1 MATLAFHD
9 FPRPI
14 AAAEPV
20 ASGTSGAAVSDR
32 PTAIRLIAFASM
44 AVPIAGAGLPLAIF
58 VPQLYAT
65 HFGMSLATIGLIF
78 LLGRIWDV
86 VSDPIVGVLSDRTRS
101 RFGRRR
107 PWIAA
112 GGLLFGIG
120 SALLFFP
127 PPALVGPLYLGLVLF
142 VFYFGWTMIEIPFSA
157 WAGEIDRDYHGRTR
171 VVTYQ
176 LTLRS
181 IGLLL
186 TLILPTLLDQ
196 IRPGDGALKLQ
207 VVGGFILVTLVP
219 SLVAS
224 LVALREP
231 PLPAV
236 VPARPSFLK
245 TVKVVFSDGLLLRV
259 LASDV
264 AVTAG
269 QSIRAGLIVF
279 FAVNYM
285 KLPAW
290 ASGLYLLQF
299 IFGVLS
305 GPIWLRIGYR
315 FGKRETAILGELV
328 QAAINAA
335 LILVF
340 PGMLWLMIALAAA
353 QGLTQGSGNLMLRA
367 MVGDVADAHR
377 LKTGHDRT
385 GLFFSVFSL
394 SAKLGPALGI
404 GLALPLV
411 AWFGFE
417 PKGAATPGSLE
428 ALKYVFALG
437 PAVAHVI
444 AAALIWRFPLDQAA
458 HEEVRRALAAAEPNP
473 VPHT

>member
-9 FPRPI
+9 FPAPAEAKAAPVSGRP
-14 AAAEPV
+14 A
-20 ASGTSGAAVSDR
+20 GY
-32 PTAIRLIAFASM
+32 RLIGFASM
-44 AVPIAGAGLPLAIF
+44 AVPIAGAGLPLALF

-65 HFGMSLATIGLIF
+65 HFGMSLATIGFIF
-78 LLGRIWDV
+78 LLGRLWDV
-86 VSDPIVGVLSDRTRS
+86 ASDPIVGILSDRTRT
-101 RFGRRR
+101 RFGRRK

-112 GGLLFGIG
+112 GGLLFGLG

-142 VFYFGWTMIEIPFSA
+142 LFYLGWTMIEIPFSA

-207 VVGGFILVTLVP
+207 VVGGFILVTLFP
-219 SLVAS
+219 ALAAS
-224 LVALREP
+224 LLAFREG
-231 PLPAV
+231 PLPET
-236 VPARPSFLK
+236 VPQRPGFWK
-245 TVKVVFSDGLLLRV
+245 TVKVVFSDRLLLRV

-269 QSIRAGLIVF
+269 QSIRAGLIIF

-299 IFGVLS
+299 IFGVLA

-315 FGKRETAILGELV
+315 FGKRRTAIAGELV
-328 QAAINAA
+328 QAAINFG

-340 PGMLWLMIALAAA
+340 PGMLWLMIALTAA

-367 MVGDVADAHR
+367 MVGDVADVHR
-377 LKTGHDRT
+377 VKTGHDRT

-411 AWFGFE
+411 AWLGFS
-417 PKGAATPGSLE
+417 PKGVSAPGSLE

-437 PAVAHVI
+437 PAIAHVI
-444 AAALIWRFPLDQAA
+444 AASVIWRFPLDEAA
-458 HEEVRRALAAAEPNP
+458 HAEIRDALATQSA
-473 VPHT
+473 T

>member
-9 FPRPI
+9 FPT
-14 AAAEPV
+14 AALEK
-20 ASGTSGAAVSDR
+20 AAPATDR
-32 PTAIRLIAFASM
+32 PPALRLIGFASM

-65 HFGMSLATIGLIF
+65 QYGISLATIGFIF
-78 LLGRIWDV
+78 LLGRLWDV
-86 VSDPIVGVLSDRTRS
+86 VSDPIVGVLSDNTRT
-101 RFGRRR
+101 RFGRRK

-112 GGLLFGIG
+112 GGLLFGLG
-120 SALLFFP
+120 STLLFFP
-127 PPALVGPLYLGLVLF
+127 PAALVGPLYLGLVLF

-186 TLILPTLLDQ
+186 VLVLPTLLDQ
-196 IRPGDGALKLQ
+196 IRPGDGELKLQ
-207 VVGGFILVTLVP
+207 VVGGFILVTLLP
-219 SLVAS
+219 ALVAS
-224 LVALREP
+224 ALAFREA

-236 VPARPSFLK
+236 PPTKAGLWA
-245 TVKVVFSDGLLLRV
+245 TVRVVFSDGLLLRV

-285 KLPAW
+285 GLPAW

-299 IFGVLS
+299 IFGVLA

-315 FGKRETAILGELV
+315 LGKRETAIAGELA
-328 QAAINAA
+328 QAAINIG
-335 LILVF
+335 LIFVF
-340 PGMLWLMIALAAA
+340 PGMLGLMIALTVA

-377 LKTGHDRT
+377 VKTGHDRT
-385 GLFFSVFSL
+385 GLFYSVFSL
-394 SAKLGPALGI
+394 SAKLGPAIGVGI
-404 GLALPLV
+404 ALPLV
-411 AWFGFE
+411 AWFGFA
-417 PKGAATPGSLE
+417 PKSASAPGALE

-437 PAVAHVI
+437 PALAHI
-444 AAALIWRFPLDQAA
+444 LAAALIWRFPLDQAA
-458 HEEVRRALAAAEPNP
+458 YAEVRRALDAQTEP
-473 VPHT
+473 TA

>member
-1 MATLAFHD
+1 MATLAFSD
-9 FPRPI
+9 FPAPAR
-14 AAAEPV
+14 AAPA
-20 ASGTSGAAVSDR
+20 SDR
-32 PTAIRLIAFASM
+32 PAAFRLIGFASV

-65 HFGMSLATIGLIF
+65 HFGISLATIGFIF
-78 LLGRIWDV
+78 LLGRLWDV

-112 GGLLFGIG
+112 GGVLFGLG

-142 VFYFGWTMIEIPFSA
+142 VFYLGWTMIEIPFSA

-186 TLILPTLLDQ
+186 VLVLPTLLDQ
-196 IRPGDGALKLQ
+196 VRPGDGGLKLQ
-207 VVGGFILVTLVP
+207 VVGGFIIVTLIP
-219 SLVAS
+219 ALFAS
-224 LVALREP
+224 LLAFREP
-231 PLPAV
+231 PLPDTP
-236 VPARPSFLK
+236 PARAGFR
-245 TVKVVFSDGLLLRV
+245 TTAKVILSDGLLLRV

-285 KLPAW
+285 GLPAW

-299 IFGVLS
+299 IFGVLA

-315 FGKRETAILGELV
+315 LGKRQTAIVGELA
-328 QAAINAA
+328 QAAINIG
-335 LILVF
+335 LVFVF
-340 PGMLWLMIALAAA
+340 PGMLGLMIALTVA
-353 QGLTQGSGNLMLRA
+353 QGLTQGSGNLMLRG
-367 MVGDVADAHR
+367 MVGAVADAHR
-377 LKTGHDRT
+377 LKTGHERT
-385 GLFFSVFSL
+385 GLFYSVFSL

-411 AWFGFE
+411 AWFGFD
-417 PKGAATPGSLE
+417 PKAASAPGSLE
-428 ALKYVFALG
+428 ALKYTFALG
-437 PAVAHVI
+437 PALAHVI
-444 AAALIWRFPLDQAA
+444 AAALIWHFPLDEAA
-458 HEEVRRALAAAEPNP
+458 YREVRRALDAEHSSP
-473 VPHT
+473 TATTA

>member
-9 FPRPI
+9 FPVAKVEK
-14 AAAEPV
+14 AAPA
-20 ASGTSGAAVSDR
+20 SDR
-32 PTAIRLIAFASM
+32 PAALRLIGFASM
-44 AVPIAGAGLPLAIF
+44 AVPIAGAGLPLALF

-65 HFGMSLATIGLIF
+65 HFGMSLATIGFIF
-78 LLGRIWDV
+78 LLGRLWDV
-86 VSDPIVGVLSDRTRS
+86 ASDPIVGVLSDRTRS

-107 PWIAA
+107 PWIA
-112 GGLLFGIG
+112 GGGVLFGLG

-142 VFYFGWTMIEIPFSA
+142 VFYLGWTMVAVPFSA

-176 LTLRS
+176 LTLQS

-186 TLILPTLLDQ
+186 VLVLPTLLDQ
-196 IRPGDGALKLQ
+196 VRPGDAALKLQ
-207 VVGGFILVTLVP
+207 VVGGFILATLLP
-219 SLVAS
+219 ALVAS
-224 LVALREP
+224 LLAFREP
-231 PLPAV
+231 PPPV
-236 VPARPSFLK
+236 TQTARVGFWPTTK
-245 TVKVVFSDGLLLRV
+245 IVFSDRLLLRV

-269 QSIRAGLIVF
+269 QSIRAGLIIF

-285 KLPAW
+285 RLPAW

-299 IFGVLS
+299 VFGVLA

-315 FGKRETAILGELV
+315 LGKRRTAIAGELT
-328 QAAINAA
+328 QAAINFG
-335 LILVF
+335 LVFVF
-340 PGMLWLMIALAAA
+340 PGMLAALIALTIA

-367 MVGDVADAHR
+367 MVGDVADVHR
-377 LKTGHDRT
+377 VETGHDRT

-394 SAKLGPALGI
+394 SMKLGPALGI

-411 AWFGFE
+411 AWLGFS
-417 PKGAATPGSLE
+417 PKAANQPEALE

-444 AAALIWRFPLDQAA
+444 AASLIWRFPLDEAA
-458 HEEVRRALAAAEPNP
+458 HAGIARTLATQSA
-473 VPHT
+473 T

>member
-9 FPRPI
+9 FPAPRT
-14 AAAEPV
+14 EQ
-20 ASGTSGAAVSDR
+20 ASSPSDR
-32 PTAIRLIAFASM
+32 PAALRLIAFASM
-44 AVPIAGAGLPLAIF
+44 AVPIAGAGLPLALF

-65 HFGMSLATIGLIF
+65 HFGIPLATIGFIF
-78 LLGRIWDV
+78 LLGRLWDV
-86 VSDPIVGVLSDRTRS
+86 ASDPIVGVLSDRTRS

-112 GGLLFGIG
+112 GGLLFGLG
-120 SALLFFP
+120 SVLLFFP

-142 VFYFGWTMIEIPFSA
+142 VFYFGWTMIEVPFSA
-157 WAGEIDRDYHGRTR
+157 WAGEIDRDYNGRTR

-186 TLILPTLLDQ
+186 TLVLPTLLDQ

-207 VVGGFILVTLVP
+207 VVGGFILATLAP
-219 SLVAS
+219 ALIAS
-224 LVALREP
+224 VLAFREH
-231 PLPAV
+231 PLPPVAPDRV
-236 VPARPSFLK
+236 GAWK
-245 TVKVVFSDGLLLRV
+245 TVRIVFSDRLLLRV
-259 LASDV
+259 LGSDV

-269 QSIRAGLIVF
+269 QSIRAGLIIF

-285 KLPAW
+285 QLPAW

-299 IFGVLS
+299 VFGVLA

-315 FGKRETAILGELV
+315 LGKRRTAISGELA
-328 QAAINAA
+328 QAAINLG

-340 PGMLWLMIALAAA
+340 PGMLWLMIALTIA

-367 MVGDVADAHR
+367 MIGDVADAHR
-377 LKTGHDRT
+377 LETGHDRT
-385 GLFFSVFSL
+385 GLFYSVFSL

-411 AWFGFE
+411 AWFGFD
-417 PKGAATPGSLE
+417 PKGTGTPGSLE

-437 PAVAHVI
+437 PALAHVL

-458 HEEVRRALAAAEPNP
+458 HAEIVRALDGATPFPTAPRTA
-473 VPHT
+473 

>member
-9 FPRPI
+9 FPRPAVET
-14 AAAEPV
+14 AAP
-20 ASGTSGAAVSDR
+20 AADR
-32 PTAIRLIAFASM
+32 PPALRLIGFASI

-65 HFGMSLATIGLIF
+65 QYGISLATIGFIF
-78 LLGRIWDV
+78 LLGRLWDV
-86 VSDPIVGVLSDRTRS
+86 ASDPIVGVLSDNTRT
-101 RFGRRR
+101 RFGRRK

-112 GGLLFGIG
+112 GGLLFGLG
-120 SALLFFP
+120 STLLFFP
-127 PPALVGPLYLGLVLF
+127 PAALVGPLYLALVLF

-186 TLILPTLLDQ
+186 VLILPTLLDQ
-196 IRPGDGALKLQ
+196 VRPGDGALKLQ
-207 VVGGFILVTLVP
+207 VVGGFILVTLLP
-219 SLVAS
+219 ALVAS
-224 LVALREP
+224 MLALREA
-231 PLPAV
+231 PLPT
-236 VPARPSFLK
+236 VPRAKAGFWK
-245 TVKVVFSDGLLLRV
+245 TLRIVFSDRLLLRV

-264 AVTAG
+264 AVTMG

-285 KLPAW
+285 GLPTW

-299 IFGVLS
+299 LFGVLA

-315 FGKRETAILGELV
+315 LGKRETAIAGELA
-328 QAAINAA
+328 QAVINIG
-335 LILVF
+335 LIFVF
-340 PGMLWLMIALAAA
+340 PGLFGLMIALTAA

-377 LKTGHDRT
+377 VKTGHDRT
-385 GLFFSVFSL
+385 GLFYSVFSL
-394 SAKLGPALGI
+394 SAKLGPAIGVGI
-404 GLALPLV
+404 ALPLV
-411 AWFGFE
+411 AWFGFA
-417 PKGAATPGSLE
+417 PKGASTPEALE

-437 PAVAHVI
+437 PATAHI
-444 AAALIWRFPLDQAA
+444 LAAALIWRFPLDQAA
-458 HEEVRRALAAAEPNP
+458 YAEVRRALDTPTQATTTA
-473 VPHT
+473 